1 MSPVSAQISQDR
13 RDQEETQA
21 ETPQTVQ
28 PPAHVC
34 YQTHPSPTRLS
45 RGTGV
50 CGERGDGVEGKNG
63 SGGSWKCCQAQHG
76 NASLSSSNVMILLQ
90 ISISSTF

>member
-50 CGERGDGVEGKNG
+50 CGERGAGLREKMVQEE
-63 SGGSWKCCQAQHG
+63 AG
-76 NASLSSSNVMILLQ
+76 NAAKLNMETLRCHPPML
-90 ISISSTF
+90 